1 MKTSKLNAFTLIE
14 LLVVISIIA
23 ILAGIALPV
32 FGEVQV
38 RGAQTKALSN
48 AKQIGTACKLFAMDY
63 SGNYPRW
70 TDMTVNPPTPNTVSG
85 ISDSNSV
92 LKSLLPDYITDETI
106 FWNPK
111 AASYCRKTPPDNRFG
126 AASGAGQGGIALDAG
141 ENCWGYVAGLS
152 DTSNARWPLIADG
165 APQGV
170 YNTDEN
176 AAGGVWKGKKAVLI
190 RVDISGT
197 VETLYTSRHTIKRDD
212 DPTQNALTPDT
223 GNGWLITDSI
233 FLAPQTTGN

>member
-1 MKTSKLNAFTLIE
+1 MKTSKTNAFTLIE

-70 TDMTVNPPTPNTVSG
+70 TNMTVNPPTPDHAADIT
-85 ISDSNSV
+85 DSNSV

-111 AASYCRKTPPDNRFG
+111 AAGYCKKTPPDNRFG
-126 AASGAGQGGIALDAG
+126 AATGAGQGGTALDAG
-141 ENCWGYVAGLS
+141 ENGWGYMVGLS

-165 APQGV
+165 APDNGK
-170 YNTDEN
+170 YDTDEN
-176 AAGGVWKGKKAVLI
+176 KPGGVWKGKKAILI

-197 VETLYTSRHTIKRDD
+197 VETLFTATHTIKRDD
-212 DPTQNALTPDT
+212 QPSQNALEKDSAA
-223 GNGWLITDSI
+223 GWLIDDSK
-233 FLAPQTTGN
+233 FLAPSTVQ